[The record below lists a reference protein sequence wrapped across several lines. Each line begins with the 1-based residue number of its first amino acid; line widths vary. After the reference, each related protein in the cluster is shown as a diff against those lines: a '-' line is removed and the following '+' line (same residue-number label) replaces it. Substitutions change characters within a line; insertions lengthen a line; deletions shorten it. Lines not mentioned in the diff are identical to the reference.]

1 MFCATCESD
10 NDVDYP
16 DDIEGVEFDVMGD
29 FEQMPELIRDD
40 DEDSFVATEP
50 PASVPAQLSV
60 FADLYLL
67 PPVSSLESTWAD
79 YNWSHS
85 HLINSHYRNWLVHQR
100 NNYRWSQLP
109 GGPVMYDSRFSESE
123 NEAIW
128 QADNRMRIEH
138 SMMDFFQL
146 EDYRIVSDVM
156 MRRYR
161 EYFQHELEDRHF
173 FDVTFDPLSNMVG
186 HTVEKFQSRAQVR
199 DLISHGEDVI
209 RTMRLDDLRWHV
221 SRLTDAELMNVR
233 FRTLETED
241 DGSNVVRLPSE
252 LWNPNKQPSN
262 LGAIP
267 WEDGVHDDADKEID
281 LSPHHLGSNNH

>member
-1 MFCATCESD
+1 MPQLRQIRSYLNDCKKEKTGKPQKGKSKNKGEKVGSIFSALEVSDAVDSVDDEGFVASQGVVFCATCESD
-10 NDVDYP
+10 NDDDYP
-16 DDIEGVEFDVMGD
+16 DDVEGVEFDVMDD

-50 PASVPAQLSV
+50 PPSVPAQLSV

-85 HLINSHYRNWLVHQR
+85 HLINRHFRNWLAHQR
-100 NNYRWSQLP
+100 KNYRWSQLS
-109 GGPVMYDSRFSESE
+109 GGPVMYDSRLSESE

-138 SMMDFFQL
+138 SMMEFFQP

-161 EYFQHELEDRHF
+161 EYFQHELEVRHF
-173 FDVTFDPLSNMVG
+173 FDVTFDPLSNIVG
-186 HTVEKFQSRAQVR
+186 LTVEQFKSRAQVR
-199 DLISHGEDVI
+199 DL
-209 RTMRLDDLRWHV
+209 V
-221 SRLTDAELMNVR
+221 SYVQT
-233 FRTLETED
+233 
-241 DGSNVVRLPSE
+241 
-252 LWNPNKQPSN
+252 
-262 LGAIP
+262 
-267 WEDGVHDDADKEID
+267 
-281 LSPHHLGSNNH
+281 